1 MKAISNTALKRTT
14 TALLLIL
21 AIASFVWSVL
31 ADGMMSLIG
40 LISAIFA
47 VIALLDANT
56 DYVKNY

>member
-14 TALLLIL
+14 TALLMIL

-31 ADGMMSLIG
+31 ADGMM
-40 LISAIFA
+40 SAIFA